1 MYSNIVNP
9 KTGRRVSVKSRLGKD
24 ILRKYLFILSGGAA
38 PTTTRAAVAQGD
50 DFDDWYD
57 NSDDDEDDD
66 DWGDD
71 DDSSS
76 SDDDDSSSSDDDDLC
91 NAVGHTEYKKDQD
104 AQYNTVIGNDSG
116 GGSWVDVVILD
127 SPDPPTGMYE
137 IRHRDNAPQV
147 VCEDKLRHIPM
158 NEADWASQS
167 LLMALGTRLP
177 DGSGVDALGSGS
189 HGLRQVVNSNAPMRK
204 IFQYAKLD
212 VDLTVCN
219 ATLTGHSDGVKCVA
233 VLADGRLATGSYDK
247 TVKVWKESSPGS
259 GVWSV
264 EATLTR
270 QRGGHSSHV
279 CCVAVLPDGRLATG
293 SGDDTV
299 KVWG

>member
-38 PTTTRAAVAQGD
+38 AVAQGD
-50 DFDDWYD
+50 DFDD
-57 NSDDDEDDD
+57 EFDDD
-66 DWGDD
+66 DDFDDWDD
-71 DDSSS
+71 DDDDFDDW
-76 SDDDDSSSSDDDDLC
+76 DDDDDLSSSSSDDDDLC

-177 DGSGVDALGSGS
+177 DGLDVDALGSGS

-204 IFQYAKLD
+204 IFQYVKPD

-219 ATLTGHSDGVKCVA
+219 ATLTGHSGGVKCVA
-233 VLADGRLATGSYDK
+233 VLADGRL
-247 TVKVWKESSPGS
+247 V
-259 GVWSV
+259 
-264 EATLTR
+264 
-270 QRGGHSSHV
+270 
-279 CCVAVLPDGRLATG
+279 TG
-293 SGDDTV
+293 SGDNTV